1 MLPTQPEPQPQLDEK
16 PRFASFKDMPIWQ
29 SALAAAERVFAFT
42 ERLPRKTRF
51 ATRGTTVRVVSQ
63 ITGGIICPVTCG
75 VVGGITGRVTRHM
88 TPGVT
93 GSASVPVAGKPIC
106 GATGE
111 AAKEA
116 HRGTAVE
123 IALRTVRQG
132 LWPTMAETA
141 PTTMYDTTIC
151 TTLQTTSGVIPRVGV
166 SVWRWTPNALGRK
179 EISRKALSAE

>member
-1 MLPTQPEPQPQLDEK
+1 MFPTQPEPQPQPDAK
-16 PRFASFKDMPIWQ
+16 PRFASLKDMPIWQ
-29 SALAAAERVFAFT
+29 SAMAAAEQVFAFT

-93 GSASVPVAGKPIC
+93 GSASVPAAGKAIC
-106 GATGE
+106 RVTGE

-123 IALRTVRQG
+123 RALRT
-132 LWPTMAETA
+132 MAEPA

-166 SVWRWTPNALGRK
+166 SVWRWTPNALVRR
-179 EISRKALSAE
+179 EISRKVVSDE